1 MFNMLTISPL
11 RPFTVARKQVAGLL
25 AGAVLMA
32 GSCGGAVAAGGAPPS
47 TFGSTIGQAL
57 LCVDHIDPF
66 YFWSYLNQFFGPPYK
81 TEGGAYWFKV
91 QGTLWGATITDVMV
105 SDGASEQVFLAAS
118 FKDSPA
124 KLSVAIAEVTGMRY
138 FNEVTTPFSPF
149 ASNMGSKIVYAG
161 QGAKIY
167 CDKYNLDY
175 ARQHLR

>member
-1 MFNMLTISPL
+1 MFNMLSISTFQ
-11 RPFTVARKQVAGLL
+11 PFTVARKQLAGLF
-25 AGAVLMA
+25 AGAALMA
-32 GSCGGAVAAGGAPPS
+32 GSCGAVAAGGAPPS

-66 YFWSYLNQFFGPPYK
+66 YFWSYLYQFFGPPYK

-124 KLSVAIAEVTGMRY
+124 KLSVAIAEATGMRY
-138 FNEVTTPFSPF
+138 FSEVSAPFSPLT
-149 ASNMGSKIVYAG
+149 SNMGSKIVFAG
-161 QGAKIY
+161 QGSKIY
-167 CDKYNLDY
+167 CEKYNLDY